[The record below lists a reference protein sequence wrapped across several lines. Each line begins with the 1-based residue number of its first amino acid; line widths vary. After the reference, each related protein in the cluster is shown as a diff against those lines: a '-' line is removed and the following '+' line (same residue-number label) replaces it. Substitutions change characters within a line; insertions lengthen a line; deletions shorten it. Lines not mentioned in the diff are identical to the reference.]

1 MGHKWIHLLF
11 GGLMVMTL
19 ASCSST
25 LPSRLNDAG
34 ATPRL
39 ATSVNKPTAV
49 SPAAVPAIELSPTGS
64 GAQQQTVVPITRTQS
79 GGTQEPPIMSGTP
92 ISVPLEPALKQVVTQ
107 AREDL
112 ARRLGVPVDSV
123 TVDAVIGQEFS
134 TDAFYCRTSKDR
146 IASDES
152 PLVVSGHS
160 ILLRASARR
169 YEYHASGPI
178 VVFCRP
184 LL

>member
-1 MGHKWIHLLF
+1 MGRKWNHLLF
-11 GGLMVMTL
+11 GGLIVMTL

-25 LPSRLNDAG
+25 LSSPLNDVG

-39 ATSVNKPTAV
+39 ATSVDKPTAV
-49 SPAAVPAIELSPTGS
+49 SPAAVPTIELSPTGS
-64 GAQQQTVVPITRTQS
+64 SAQQQMTIPLTHTQS
-79 GGTQEPPIMSGTP
+79 GGTSEPSLTSSMP
-92 ISVPLEPALKQVVTQ
+92 ISIPLEPALQQIVTQ

-112 ARRLGVPVDSV
+112 AKRLGVPSDRV
-123 TVDAVIGQEFS
+123 TVDVVIGQEFS
-134 TDAFYCRTSKDR
+134 TDAFYCKTSKDR

-152 PLVVSGHS
+152 PLAVAGYS

-169 YEYHASGPI
+169 YEYHASGQT
-178 VVFCRP
+178 VVLCRP